1 MPTEQGTPAETYPH
15 LDYITFDYIR
25 QVHRRV
31 RNTGK
36 EDLTLWL

>member
-1 MPTEQGTPAETYPH
+1 MPTEQGTPTETCPH
-15 LDYITFDYIR
+15 VDYTTFDYIR

-31 RNTGK
+31 EINRK